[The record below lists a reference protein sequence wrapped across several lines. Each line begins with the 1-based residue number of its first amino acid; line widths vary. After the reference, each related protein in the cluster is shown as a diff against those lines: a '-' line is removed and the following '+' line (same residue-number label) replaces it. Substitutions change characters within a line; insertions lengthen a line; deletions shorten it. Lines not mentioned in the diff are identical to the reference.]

1 MLFHLHIC
9 FRWDAVIGSG
19 NVPAGELGGRLEG
32 TGIDHETFIGAK
44 ALIVVLAVVMQ
55 KPAVFIVRFCFSF
68 VRNREKPK
76 RGHRRRRHIS
86 PLLRLMPWV
95 VATVVVGISLIF
107 SLMLTSKGL
116 FESTKSP
123 TEGGAPCG
131 CQGIAATGERDWLEL
146 ICLIT
151 AYRTFVFRP
160 LYILVAV
167 LLHFGVS
174 RCEVGPPP
182 NENGRAGGNPKPKA
196 RGRAG
201 ENGET
206 GREGEHKAG
215 GGGGRCAAFR
225 KYMYGQMFR
234 GRGYFLGETATIDW
248 HCNPMTQSSSN
259 LALEMQPTS
268 PGART
273 TSTGSSISGRSI
285 SGRSM
290 SGRSMSGRRISSRHI
305 AGSVRGSPKGSP
317 PDSKVVDT
325 PDCRGH
331 AVELRAGVEG
341 GIRSGTVAT
350 LTSTQSF
357 IIDDIAETME
367 SKNTS
372 MGGTIGAHA
381 GGDGEDGPNEADGVD
396 GVDGADGADGGAHM
410 IEYVGGGEGKRGTGS
425 FMMDTVDETDDDE
438 TAIGGHVQEDTVDD
452 VDYGHERVHV
462 QVQEQEQEQEH
473 EQEHEHEAGLEN
485 GKEDDAEEKFEQ
497 DDGATGGAFR
507 SAREGRAKRAWSSSH
522 ADANSDDWF
531 VARASRDRTG
541 SASQRRQ
548 GRRRMKKRISWTGGG
563 EAQ

>member
-9 FRWDAVIGSG
+9 FRWDAVLGLG
-19 NVPAGELGGRLEG
+19 NVPAGKLGGRLEG
-32 TGIDHETFIGAK
+32 TGINHETFIGAK
-44 ALIVVLAVVMQ
+44 ALIVVLAVVLQ

-68 VRNREKPK
+68 VRKREKPK

-146 ICLIT
+146 IFLIT
-151 AYRTFVFRP
+151 AYRTFIFRP

-182 NENGRAGGNPKPKA
+182 NENGRAGWNPKL
-196 RGRAG
+196 
-201 ENGET
+201 EM
-206 GREGEHKAG
+206 GREGEHKDG

-225 KYMYGQMFR
+225 NYMHGHLFR
-234 GRGYFLGETATIDW
+234 GKGYFLGENATIDW
-248 HCNPMTQSSSN
+248 HCNPMAQSSSN

-268 PGART
+268 SGART
-273 TSTGSSISGRSI
+273 TSAGSSML
-285 SGRSM
+285 GRSM
-290 SGRSMSGRRISSRHI
+290 SGSSMSGRRISSRHI
-305 AGSVRGSPKGSP
+305 SSRHISGSVRGRPKGSP
-317 PDSKVVDT
+317 RDSKVVDI

-331 AVELRAGVEG
+331 ADGLRVEAEG

-357 IIDDIAETME
+357 IIDDIAETMAEGDERE

-372 MGGTIGAHA
+372 RGGTVGAHKGGD
-381 GGDGEDGPNEADGVD
+381 GGDGEDGANEADGVD
-396 GVDGADGADGGAHM
+396 GCVDGADGGVDGGAHM
-410 IEYVGGGEGKRGTGS
+410 IEFVGGGEGKRGTGS

-438 TAIGGHVQEDTVDD
+438 TAIGGHVQKDTVDD
-452 VDYGHERVHV
+452 VDYGHGRVHV
-462 QVQEQEQEQEH
+462 QVQEQEQD
-473 EQEHEHEAGLEN
+473 HEHEAGLEN
-485 GKEDDAEEKFEQ
+485 GKDDEAEEKFEQ
-497 DDGATGGAFR
+497 DGATGGAFR
-507 SAREGRAKRAWSSSH
+507 PAREDRAKRAWSSSH

-541 SASQRRQ
+541 SASQRQQ
-548 GRRRMKKRISWTGGG
+548 GRRRMKKRISWTGG